1 MHSGRPSSGDRAR
14 IRRAMHTSRRQTTEV
29 GYISP
34 LSLSS
39 STPPSS
45 SLADPLRSQ
54 SQPPSGDASVQ
65 SGLSRQRSGEGL
77 LHTESTSYMNARV
90 STLAAPASPCAIST
104 TGNANHLRARYRSAS
119 SISSASGQRRS
130 TDLGVGGA
138 ESLVGSEDSST
149 SEFHPIAPRDIGGNA
164 MGSGALRR
172 GEGIGGTGPPLS
184 SLVVRTQY
192 VSTEAPPSPQPPS
205 SPPPE
210 SPVVFR
216 LRQESAIALNPLAA
230 TKRSV
235 AVNHDPESDHDLYP
249 SASSRLPFRGEDQMQ
264 RIFHSLNEMRR

>member
-54 SQPPSGDASVQ
+54 SQPPSGDTSVQVCGIGLIPIPMNFPQ

-90 STLAAPASPCAIST
+90 STMAAPASPCAIST

-130 TDLGVGGA
+130 TDLGVGGV

-149 SEFHPIAPRDIGGNA
+149 SEFHPIAPRDIGGSA
-164 MGSGALRR
+164 VGGGALRR
-172 GEGIGGTGPPLS
+172 SEGISSTAPPLS
-184 SLVVRTQY
+184 SLAVRTQH
-192 VSTEAPPSPQPPS
+192 VSTEAPSSPQPPP

-216 LRQESAIALNPLAA
+216 LRQESTTALNPLAA
-230 TKRSV
+230 TKKTV
-235 AVNHDPESDHDLYP
+235 AVVGLQSL
-249 SASSRLPFRGEDQMQ
+249 
-264 RIFHSLNEMRR
+264 IHS